1 MGTLVCTVEL
11 DKVAG
16 LTVTVE
22 NADAST
28 KQTVKM
34 NGVTIEIQVAGPGGT
49 SKFTQ
54 SAEKIAITCKQ
65 FEVTAEQTI
74 ALKSTGAST
83 WHSDQSIA
91 LDAPEKLSASTVG
104 TLNLEGK
111 AEVTLSGAQTTVKAD
126 AALQLES
133 AAMATLKGQLTNVG
147 GSQVI
152 IG

>member
-16 LTVTVE
+16 LTVRIE
-22 NADAST
+22 NAGAST
-28 KQTVKM
+28 TQTIKL
-34 NGVTIEIQVAGPGGT
+34 NGTTLELKVTGPGGT
-49 SKFTQ
+49 STFTQ
-54 SAEKIAITCKQ
+54 SAEKIAIACKQ

-74 ALKSTGAST
+74 ALKSVGASS

-91 LDAPEKLSASTVG
+91 LDAPQKVGLSTVG
-104 TLNLEGK
+104 TLALQG
-111 AEVTLSGAQTTVKAD
+111 TQTSVKGD

-133 AAMATLKGQLTNVG
+133 SAAATLKGQLTSVQ
-147 GSQVI
+147 GSLVT